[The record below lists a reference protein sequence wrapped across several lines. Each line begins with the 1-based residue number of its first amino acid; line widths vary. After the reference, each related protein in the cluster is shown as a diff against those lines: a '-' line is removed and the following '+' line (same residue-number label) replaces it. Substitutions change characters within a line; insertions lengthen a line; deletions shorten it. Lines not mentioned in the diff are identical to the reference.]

1 MDDKTKKELEQ
12 IMKDRS
18 KDFKVQ
24 EVVILVL
31 ITCIF
36 SFFAG
41 FSFSRMKDNP
51 KVLQKQSDDNSTAL
65 QEFIK
70 EYQSIVQSYYGEVD
84 EEKLLSAAL
93 KGVLEEIGDDYSVY
107 MDDDDYSNLNLNLEG
122 SYSGIGISIY
132 KDLST
137 NNMII
142 ASVFENS
149 AADKAGLKEND
160 VILSVDGESVKE
172 LTTSDFSQK
181 VLKSSKKQFVLRISR
196 NGKELD
202 IKVSKSGVVIPS
214 VTSKK
219 FEKNGKRIGYLYVS
233 IFANNT
239 SKQFEEE
246 LSKLENEG
254 IDSLIIDVRNN
265 TGGHLTTVSDMIDLF
280 MDSDHIAYQLEQN
293 GKRTK
298 VHSGGKENKEYPIV
312 LIANSSSASA
322 SEVLIASLKENL
334 GATIIGEKTYGK
346 GTVQELKTLTSGD
359 KYKLTTKK
367 WLTPKGN
374 WVNDTKGIAPDIE
387 VSLSDKYAKNP
398 SDETDDQL
406 QRALEELSK

>member
-93 KGVLEEIGDDYSVY
+93 KGVLEEIGDDYSIY
-107 MDDDDYSNLNLNLEG
+107 MDDDNYSNLNLNLEG

-132 KDLST
+132 KDIST

-181 VLKSSKKQFVLRISR
+181 F
-196 NGKELD
+196 
-202 IKVSKSGVVIPS
+202 
-214 VTSKK
+214 
-219 FEKNGKRIGYLYVS
+219 
-233 IFANNT
+233 
-239 SKQFEEE
+239 
-246 LSKLENEG
+246 
-254 IDSLIIDVRNN
+254 
-265 TGGHLTTVSDMIDLF
+265 
-280 MDSDHIAYQLEQN
+280 
-293 GKRTK
+293 
-298 VHSGGKENKEYPIV
+298 
-312 LIANSSSASA
+312 
-322 SEVLIASLKENL
+322 
-334 GATIIGEKTYGK
+334 
-346 GTVQELKTLTSGD
+346 
-359 KYKLTTKK
+359 
-367 WLTPKGN
+367 
-374 WVNDTKGIAPDIE
+374 
-387 VSLSDKYAKNP
+387 
-398 SDETDDQL
+398 
-406 QRALEELSK
+406 

>member
-1 MDDKTKKELEQ
+1 MDDKTKQELEQ

-31 ITCIF
+31 ITCVF

-132 KDLST
+132 KDIST

-160 VILSVDGESVKE
+160 IILSVDGESVKE

-202 IKVSKSGVVIPS
+202 IKV
-214 VTSKK
+214 
-219 FEKNGKRIGYLYVS
+219 
-233 IFANNT
+233 
-239 SKQFEEE
+239 
-246 LSKLENEG
+246 
-254 IDSLIIDVRNN
+254 
-265 TGGHLTTVSDMIDLF
+265 
-280 MDSDHIAYQLEQN
+280 
-293 GKRTK
+293 
-298 VHSGGKENKEYPIV
+298 
-312 LIANSSSASA
+312 
-322 SEVLIASLKENL
+322 
-334 GATIIGEKTYGK
+334 
-346 GTVQELKTLTSGD
+346 
-359 KYKLTTKK
+359 
-367 WLTPKGN
+367 
-374 WVNDTKGIAPDIE
+374 
-387 VSLSDKYAKNP
+387 
-398 SDETDDQL
+398 
-406 QRALEELSK
+406 